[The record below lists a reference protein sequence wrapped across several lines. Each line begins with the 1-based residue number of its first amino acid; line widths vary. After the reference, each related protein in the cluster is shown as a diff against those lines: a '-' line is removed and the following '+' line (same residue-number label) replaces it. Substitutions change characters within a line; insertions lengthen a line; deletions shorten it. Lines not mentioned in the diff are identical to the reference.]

1 MKLNELEFHDLLSIA
16 EFTPI
21 KTSHPNAWIGHLP
34 FAYWL
39 IKLAKPKI
47 FVELGTHTGNS
58 YFGFC
63 QSVRDNK
70 MSTKCYAVDTWSGD
84 EHAGFYDDRVFEDV
98 SRFNELNFSS
108 FSRLMRM
115 KFDSALDY
123 FEDSSIELLHIDG
136 LHTYEAVKH
145 DFESWLPKLTSNAI
159 VLFHDTN
166 VRERGFAVWKLFDE
180 LKERYPLHFEFLNC
194 NGLGVIQLSSDPSKD
209 KLSALFDISS
219 NQTLIRNY
227 FASLGEKQL
236 LAFSVKDYSSI
247 CIDQHTIDEQK
258 KSIQEL
264 ESQLSI
270 IMRDSADRLSYQ
282 EEVIAALLNSSSM
295 KITKPLRSLS
305 KLLRKF
311 KPF

>member
-180 LKERYPLHFEFLNC
+180 LKERYPLHFEFLHC
-194 NGLGVIQLSSDPSKD
+194 NGLGVIQLGGNTASN
-209 KLSALFDISS
+209 KLASLFEVSS
-219 NQTLIRNY
+219 NQILIRNY
-227 FASLGEKQL
+227 FSSMGEKQL
-236 LAFSVKDYSSI
+236 LAFSDRGQSYRLNEY
-247 CIDQHTIDEQK
+247 QNTINEQGK
-258 KSIQEL
+258 LIKEL
-264 ESQLSI
+264 ENQLTTI
-270 IMRDSADRLSYQ
+270 TANSAEQLAYQNHVIEALS
-282 EEVIAALLNSSSM
+282 NSTSM
-295 KITKPLRSLS
+295 KITKPLRSISRLF
-305 KLLRKF
+305 RKI
-311 KPF
+311 